1 MEDSLLDR
9 LKRFDDER
17 PGFPGEHWLVL
28 SAALWLLAR
37 PSASPLAR
45 ALSIAAALALV
56 YRAASGRD
64 GLAGWWSRTP
74 WRRARARKA
83 WTRDLDATRHVFIS
97 CFTVAQL
104 IASARSKS
112 VTSPAALKS
121 P

>member
-17 PGFPGEHWLVL
+17 PGFPGEHWLAL

-45 ALSIAAALALV
+45 ALSIAAGLALV

-83 WTRDLDATRHVFIS
+83 WTRDLDAFVPYSKRVRVAAIS
-97 CFTVAQL
+97 EPVGR
-104 IASARSKS
+104 SALMR
-112 VTSPAALKS
+112 
-121 P
+121 

>member
-37 PSASPLAR
+37 PSGSPLAR
-45 ALSIAAALALV
+45 ALSIAAGLALV

-83 WTRDLDATRHVFIS
+83 WTRDLDAFVPYSKRVRVAAIS
-97 CFTVAQL
+97 EPFGR
-104 IASARSKS
+104 SALMR
-112 VTSPAALKS
+112 
-121 P
+121 